1 TAWDDRKRRAE
12 RPDRRRSRHED
23 DPWDRLPP
31 VKDPGIIITP
41 MSSVV
46 VHYGELALKGR
57 NRPWFINTLIRSI
70 RSALRGLDI
79 GEVKPLIG
87 RIGIT
92 LGPAADWSEIR
103 ERLSALPGI
112 GNFSFAHEVPPDI
125 DALADGV
132 VAGVAGRT
140 TESFRVLARRA
151 D

>member
-1 TAWDDRKRRAE
+1 
-12 RPDRRRSRHED
+12 
-23 DPWDRLPP
+23 
-31 VKDPGIIITP
+31 
-41 MSSVV
+41 
-46 VHYGELALKGR
+46 
-57 NRPWFINTLIRSI
+57 RSI

-92 LGPAADWSEIR
+92 LGPAGDWSEIG
-103 ERLSALPGI
+103 ERLSALPGL

-125 DALADGV
+125 DALADGI

-151 D
+151 DKRVRVPSPEIERIIGARGQAATGWRVNLSHPALVIR